1 MSTHCRDAAQLAKRH
16 KVLWDEASVVECSDS
31 RQVSQGSVP
40 QPAAATA
47 QADDRQ
53 ASAVH
58 PQQMHPF
65 TIIPLGAELLEYIG
79 AHHLGVFDD
88 WDCAR
93 WTLEDH
99 FGQCGQS
106 CGCCRARNPDDGP
119 ENCEECYSI
128 ACVQMVDTKCRDQV
142 SLARAA
148 GAPF

>member
-1 MSTHCRDAAQLAKRH
+1 MIAATIIVTTLIVLTCESSIPLAGS
-16 KVLWDEASVVECSDS
+16 ASHHWQRSSACVVECSDS

-65 TIIPLGAELLEYIG
+65 TIIRLGAELLEYIG

-88 WDCAR
+88 WDCAHCSPRWYDWWCCACRKRVPSR

-99 FGQCGQS
+99 FGQC
-106 CGCCRARNPDDGP
+106 
-119 ENCEECYSI
+119 
-128 ACVQMVDTKCRDQV
+128 VTDTT
-142 SLARAA
+142 SLQ
-148 GAPF
+148 